1 MDDVVPARPD
11 FAERWRGFDRAQVV
25 EHVGLLEAE
34 LRRLHEELRAKDTD
48 VPSDSE
54 IVEFA
59 GKRATT
65 LIEQA
70 RTEAG
75 ELLAEAERVAE
86 QIRTQACDFARS
98 LAERQAALDRE
109 TARRKKEQSERE
121 HRLRRNVQ
129 TEYKR
134 ITAVAQNDAE
144 GLIDQTRRRCE
155 RRNAESEAY
164 SRQICEKAEERKLKT
179 GAALESLLHEV
190 VKHSTAIRGLSLPND
205 GRGETHAE
213 EQAAGAET
221 KGLGISAVS
230 EADIDEQHLHGA

>member
-11 FAERWRGFDRAQVV
+11 FTKRWRGFDQAQVV
-25 EHVGLLEAE
+25 EHVALLEAE
-34 LRRLHEELRAKDTD
+34 LRRLYEEFRAEDAD

-59 GKRATT
+59 EKRATT

-70 RTEAG
+70 RTEAAV
-75 ELLAEAERVAE
+75 LLAEAERVAE
-86 QIRTQACDFARS
+86 QIRTQASDFACG

-109 TARRKKEQSERE
+109 TARRKREQRERE
-121 HRLRRNVQ
+121 HRLRRKVQ
-129 TEYKR
+129 AEYKR
-134 ITAVAQNDAE
+134 ITAIAQDDAE
-144 GLIDQTRRRCE
+144 GLLDQTRRRCE

-164 SRQICEKAEERKLKT
+164 SRRICEKAEERKLET

-205 GRGETHAE
+205 GCGETRTE
-213 EQAAGAET
+213 EQAAGVET
-221 KGLGISAVS
+221 EGLGISKVS
-230 EADIDEQHLHGA
+230 EADTDEQHLRGA